1 MSRRAPRIFL
11 SAGEPSGDLHG
22 SAVARALKARWPD
35 AELVGLGGDLMAAAG
50 VKLQAHTRELAVMG
64 FVEVLKH
71 LPFFAGLWSDVK
83 DNIRTARPD
92 LVIPIDYPGF
102 NLRLAHFAKRQRI
115 PVLYFIAPQVWAWH
129 RSRMRE
135 LAENVDRLAVVL
147 PFEEKLFREA
157 GAKAHFVGHPLL
169 DLTPVVQERTAF
181 AKSLGI
187 DPGKP
192 ILALFPGSRAQEVGR
207 HFPLFQ
213 RAVQEMRASAPDVQP
228 IVAAAAGV
236 STEPFKRAGFPW
248 STDTT
253 TLLAHARAALVKSG
267 TTTLQTALALVPMVV
282 TYQMHPLTYQLAQ
295 RLVEVP
301 HIALANL
308 VAGERIVPELVQ
320 DAASPRALAAALLPL
335 IADTS
340 ERERVVGGLRR
351 VREQLARADQDGSA
365 AERVAALA
373 AELIE
378 RPA

>member
-1 MSRRAPRIFL
+1 
-11 SAGEPSGDLHG
+11 
-22 SAVARALKARWPD
+22 
-35 AELVGLGGDLMAAAG
+35 
-50 VKLQAHTRELAVMG
+50 
-64 FVEVLKH
+64 
-71 LPFFAGLWSDVK
+71 
-83 DNIRTARPD
+83 
-92 LVIPIDYPGF
+92 
-102 NLRLAHFAKRQRI
+102 
-115 PVLYFIAPQVWAWH
+115 
-129 RSRMRE
+129 MRE

-157 GAKAHFVGHPLL
+157 GANAHFVGHPLL
-169 DLTPVVQERTAF
+169 DLTPVVQERSAF

-187 DPGKP
+187 RSRQTHPRAVPGV
-192 ILALFPGSRAQEVGR
+192 ARPGSGAALSALSDAPCRKCSS
-207 HFPLFQ
+207 
-213 RAVQEMRASAPDVQP
+213 SAPDVQP
-228 IVAAAAGV
+228 VVAAAAGV

-248 STDTT
+248 TTDTA

-308 VAGERIVPELVQ
+308 VAGERVVPELVQ

-335 IADTS
+335 IADTN
-340 ERERVVGGLRR
+340 ERERVVAGLRR
-351 VREQLARADQDGSA
+351 VREQLARADQSGSA